1 VFGLKQEQQKSTNLR
16 DQTGILTPRKGLEI
30 DKKMYGDDYRCSSI
44 QVSFSY
50 FKFIYVKGL
59 FGFTY
64 LFVRAFGNSL

>member
-1 VFGLKQEQQKSTNLR
+1 VFGLKQEQQKSTSLG
-16 DQTGILTPRKGLEI
+16 DQTGILTPSKG
-30 DKKMYGDDYRCSSI
+30 KMYGDDYRCSSV